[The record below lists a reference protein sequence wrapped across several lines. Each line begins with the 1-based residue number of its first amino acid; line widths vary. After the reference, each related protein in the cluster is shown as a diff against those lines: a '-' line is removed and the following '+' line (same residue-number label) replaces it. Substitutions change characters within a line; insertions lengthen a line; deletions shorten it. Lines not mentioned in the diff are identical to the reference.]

1 MKPRYYIQTFGCQMN
16 VHDSE
21 RMAGMLEELG
31 YEPTTE
37 VAGADVLLMNTCA
50 VRERP
55 EHKLY
60 SELGELRKLKQHNPD
75 MVIGVAGCMAQREA
89 DGIRRRVPEVDILLG
104 PRNLH
109 HLPHLLRETTR
120 RRYNNEYSTAN
131 QGAFRDGAFS
141 DGLDL
146 ECDPTPVTPVRRRSA
161 ISAYVDVIFG
171 C

>member
-21 RMAGMLEELG
+21 RMAGMLEDLG

-89 DGIRRRVPEVDILLG
+89 DGIVAASQKSIFCWGHAICIICRTCCAKPNGASTTTSTRLSTRARFAMVPLAMASTWNATRHRSLLCAVAAQLRRM
-104 PRNLH
+104 
-109 HLPHLLRETTR
+109 
-120 RRYNNEYSTAN
+120 SM
-131 QGAFRDGAFS
+131 
-141 DGLDL
+141 
-146 ECDPTPVTPVRRRSA
+146 
-161 ISAYVDVIFG
+161 
-171 C
+171 

>member
-21 RMAGMLEELG
+21 RMAGMLEDLG

-60 SELGELRKLKQHNPD
+60 SELGELRKLTRQAKHGD
-75 MVIGVAGCMAQREA
+75 WRGRLHGATG
-89 DGIRRRVPEVDILLG
+89 GRRHSA
-104 PRNLH
+104 PR
-109 HLPHLLRETTR
+109 P
-120 RRYNNEYSTAN
+120 
-131 QGAFRDGAFS
+131 
-141 DGLDL
+141 
-146 ECDPTPVTPVRRRSA
+146 
-161 ISAYVDVIFG
+161 
-171 C
+171 